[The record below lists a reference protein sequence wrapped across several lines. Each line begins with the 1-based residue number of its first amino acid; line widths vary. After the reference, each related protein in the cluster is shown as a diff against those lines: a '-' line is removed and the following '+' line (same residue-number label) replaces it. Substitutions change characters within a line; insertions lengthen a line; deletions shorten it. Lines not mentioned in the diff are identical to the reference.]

1 MSDLPAKLSE
11 KYALIIMGLVTVIPP
26 YTTLLSGFGGHD
38 HHVSISINALFWAIF
53 PSEVSFGG
61 LQVLNLNALSFGIP
75 LGFFNIIFAFQVI
88 RFLRGDTSRR
98 RTLLSGIST
107 LVIPLASLIMALP
120 FMLTWGIFVYIGP
133 IPVQLVTGLILVYY
147 FGPKE
152 PTTPW

>member
-11 KYALIIMGLVTVIPP
+11 KYALVIMGLATVIPP

-53 PSEVSFGG
+53 PSEFSFGG

-88 RFLRGDTSRR
+88 RFLRGETSRK
-98 RTLLSGIST
+98 RTLLAGIST

-120 FMLTWGIFVYIGP
+120 FMLTWGVFVYIGP
-133 IPVQLVTGLILVYY
+133 IPIQLVTGLILVYY

-152 PTTPW
+152 ITSPW